1 MSTAGKREVISSPTS
16 VKVVS
21 MIATSSVH
29 KIIPSS
35 DTITSPPPTSKE
47 AETVEP
53 ETEEPVT
60 EERKTEEPETEEP
73 VTGTF
78 VVTVNIPT
86 ILQNLRQFC
95 LQKYIFFLSVASL
108 TNSLLHMRGV
118 PISCYNNN
126 ITDFVFV
133 VFLELMVELRI
144 QKKWDDDLEDEK
156 SDTYKQLS
164 FLLEKEARIS
174 YLYTLILALQCN
186 YL

>member
-1 MSTAGKREVISSPTS
+1 
-16 VKVVS
+16 

-60 EERKTEEPETEEP
+60 EKRKTEEPETEEP

-86 ILQNLRQFC
+86 SLQSLRQFC
-95 LQKYIFFLSVASL
+95 LQKYIFF
-108 TNSLLHMRGV
+108 
-118 PISCYNNN
+118 
-126 ITDFVFV
+126 FVRRF
-133 VFLELMVELRI
+133 I
-144 QKKWDDDLEDEK
+144 
-156 SDTYKQLS
+156 
-164 FLLEKEARIS
+164 
-174 YLYTLILALQCN
+174 N
-186 YL
+186 